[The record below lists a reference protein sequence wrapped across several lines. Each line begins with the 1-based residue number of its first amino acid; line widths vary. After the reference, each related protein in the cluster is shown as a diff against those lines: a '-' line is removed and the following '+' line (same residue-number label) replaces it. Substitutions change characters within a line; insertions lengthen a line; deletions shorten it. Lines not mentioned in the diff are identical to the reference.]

1 MDDITGV
8 FGSLGQVNTGAVLF
22 DIILTTLASMALGVL
37 ITLFYAYMNR
47 KKGFTLEFSVTII
60 AISSVIAMIIAVIG
74 TNIASAF
81 SLAGIMSIVRFRSL
95 QQKTS
100 DIAFLFVAMAAGL
113 TAGLGLLLPALA
125 FVVLTGVLLNL
136 YVFLEIFVV
145 GCDFR
150 SIVICAVFYLRKTD
164 SVSDFVDISYGLRI
178 RAIVDFVQTLCVQK
192 QHICESD
199 RTEVVVIPIVE
210 RIYVCRVFFYEYSLV
225 VCCRVFVISP
235 FFAINQLIRMLGKIS
250 FRLGV
255 PASVKQSR
263 VILAV
268 NGLFSLEVID
278 NPSIAFH
285 IVPTEAFR

>member
-1 MDDITGV
+1 MDDIAGV

-136 YVFLEIFVV
+136 YVFLAGRVKPETRLVK
-145 GCDFR
+145 
-150 SIVICAVFYLRKTD
+150 ICVPQSMSFDGQFDEVLRKHTLSYD
-164 SVSDFVDISYGLRI
+164 LKRVRLISSGTVMELAYTVNLKDLSGVSALLSDIREKNSN
-178 RAIVDFVQTLCVQK
+178 FN
-192 QHICESD
+192 
-199 RTEVVVIPIVE
+199 VVLMYDADDE
-210 RIYVCRVFFYEYSLV
+210 R
-225 VCCRVFVISP
+225 
-235 FFAINQLIRMLGKIS
+235 
-250 FRLGV
+250 
-255 PASVKQSR
+255 
-263 VILAV
+263 
-268 NGLFSLEVID
+268 
-278 NPSIAFH
+278 
-285 IVPTEAFR
+285 

>member
-1 MDDITGV
+1 MEDIAGV

-136 YVFLEIFVV
+136 YVFLAGRVKPETRLVK
-145 GCDFR
+145 
-150 SIVICAVFYLRKTD
+150 ICVPESMSFDGQFDEVLRKHTLSYD
-164 SVSDFVDISYGLRI
+164 LKRVRLISSGTVMELAYTVNLKDLSGVSALLSDIREKNSN
-178 RAIVDFVQTLCVQK
+178 FN
-192 QHICESD
+192 
-199 RTEVVVIPIVE
+199 VVLMYDADDE
-210 RIYVCRVFFYEYSLV
+210 R
-225 VCCRVFVISP
+225 
-235 FFAINQLIRMLGKIS
+235 
-250 FRLGV
+250 
-255 PASVKQSR
+255 
-263 VILAV
+263 
-268 NGLFSLEVID
+268 
-278 NPSIAFH
+278 
-285 IVPTEAFR
+285 

>member
-1 MDDITGV
+1 MDDIAGV

-136 YVFLEIFVV
+136 YVFLAGMVKPETRLVK
-145 GCDFR
+145 
-150 SIVICAVFYLRKTD
+150 ICVPESMSFDGQFDEVLRKHTLSYD
-164 SVSDFVDISYGLRI
+164 LKRVRLISSGTVMELAYTVNLKDLSGVSALLSDIREKNSN
-178 RAIVDFVQTLCVQK
+178 FN
-192 QHICESD
+192 
-199 RTEVVVIPIVE
+199 VVLMYDADDE
-210 RIYVCRVFFYEYSLV
+210 R
-225 VCCRVFVISP
+225 
-235 FFAINQLIRMLGKIS
+235 
-250 FRLGV
+250 
-255 PASVKQSR
+255 
-263 VILAV
+263 
-268 NGLFSLEVID
+268 
-278 NPSIAFH
+278 
-285 IVPTEAFR
+285 

>member
-1 MDDITGV
+1 MDDIAGV

-136 YVFLEIFVV
+136 YVFLAGRVKPETRLVK
-145 GCDFR
+145 
-150 SIVICAVFYLRKTD
+150 ICVPESMSFDGQFDDVLRKHTLSYD
-164 SVSDFVDISYGLRI
+164 LKRVRLISSGTVMELAYTVNLKDLSGVSALLSDIREKNSN
-178 RAIVDFVQTLCVQK
+178 FN
-192 QHICESD
+192 
-199 RTEVVVIPIVE
+199 VVLMYDADDE
-210 RIYVCRVFFYEYSLV
+210 R
-225 VCCRVFVISP
+225 
-235 FFAINQLIRMLGKIS
+235 
-250 FRLGV
+250 
-255 PASVKQSR
+255 
-263 VILAV
+263 
-268 NGLFSLEVID
+268 
-278 NPSIAFH
+278 
-285 IVPTEAFR
+285 

>member
-100 DIAFLFVAMAAGL
+100 DIAFLFLAMAAGL

-136 YVFLEIFVV
+136 YVFLAGRVKPETRLVK
-145 GCDFR
+145 
-150 SIVICAVFYLRKTD
+150 ICVPESMSFDGQFDEVLRKHTLSYD
-164 SVSDFVDISYGLRI
+164 LKRVRLISSGTVMELAYTVNLKDLSGVSALLSDIREKNSN
-178 RAIVDFVQTLCVQK
+178 FN
-192 QHICESD
+192 
-199 RTEVVVIPIVE
+199 VVLMYDADDE
-210 RIYVCRVFFYEYSLV
+210 R
-225 VCCRVFVISP
+225 
-235 FFAINQLIRMLGKIS
+235 
-250 FRLGV
+250 
-255 PASVKQSR
+255 
-263 VILAV
+263 
-268 NGLFSLEVID
+268 
-278 NPSIAFH
+278 
-285 IVPTEAFR
+285 

>member
-1 MDDITGV
+1 MDDIAGV

-60 AISSVIAMIIAVIG
+60 AISSVIAMVIAVIG

-136 YVFLEIFVV
+136 YVFLAGRVKPETRLVK
-145 GCDFR
+145 
-150 SIVICAVFYLRKTD
+150 ICVPESMSFDGQFDEVLRKHTLSYD
-164 SVSDFVDISYGLRI
+164 LKRVRLISSGTVMELAYTVNLKDLSGVSALLSDIREKNSN
-178 RAIVDFVQTLCVQK
+178 FN
-192 QHICESD
+192 
-199 RTEVVVIPIVE
+199 VVLMYDADDE
-210 RIYVCRVFFYEYSLV
+210 R
-225 VCCRVFVISP
+225 
-235 FFAINQLIRMLGKIS
+235 
-250 FRLGV
+250 
-255 PASVKQSR
+255 
-263 VILAV
+263 
-268 NGLFSLEVID
+268 
-278 NPSIAFH
+278 
-285 IVPTEAFR
+285 

>member
-1 MDDITGV
+1 MDDIAGV

-125 FVVLTGVLLNL
+125 FVVLTGMLLNL
-136 YVFLEIFVV
+136 YVFLAGRVKPETRLVK
-145 GCDFR
+145 
-150 SIVICAVFYLRKTD
+150 ICVPESMSFEGQFDEVLRKHTLSYD
-164 SVSDFVDISYGLRI
+164 LKRVRLISSGTVMELAYTVNLKDLSGVSALLSDIREKNSN
-178 RAIVDFVQTLCVQK
+178 FN
-192 QHICESD
+192 
-199 RTEVVVIPIVE
+199 VVLMYDADDE
-210 RIYVCRVFFYEYSLV
+210 R
-225 VCCRVFVISP
+225 
-235 FFAINQLIRMLGKIS
+235 
-250 FRLGV
+250 
-255 PASVKQSR
+255 
-263 VILAV
+263 
-268 NGLFSLEVID
+268 
-278 NPSIAFH
+278 
-285 IVPTEAFR
+285 

>member
-1 MDDITGV
+1 MDDIAGV

-136 YVFLEIFVV
+136 YVFLAGRVKPETRLVK
-145 GCDFR
+145 
-150 SIVICAVFYLRKTD
+150 ICVPESMSFDGQFDEVLRKHTLSYD
-164 SVSDFVDISYGLRI
+164 LKRVRLISSGTVMELAYTVNLKDLSGVSALLSDIREKNSN
-178 RAIVDFVQTLCVQK
+178 FN
-192 QHICESD
+192 
-199 RTEVVVIPIVE
+199 VVLMYDADDE
-210 RIYVCRVFFYEYSLV
+210 
-225 VCCRVFVISP
+225 
-235 FFAINQLIRMLGKIS
+235 
-250 FRLGV
+250 
-255 PASVKQSR
+255 
-263 VILAV
+263 
-268 NGLFSLEVID
+268 
-278 NPSIAFH
+278 
-285 IVPTEAFR
+285 

>member
-125 FVVLTGVLLNL
+125 FVVLTGVPESMSFDGQFDE
-136 YVFLEIFVV
+136 V
-145 GCDFR
+145 
-150 SIVICAVFYLRKTD
+150 LRKHTLSYD
-164 SVSDFVDISYGLRI
+164 LKRVRLISSGTVMELAYTVNLKDLSGVSALLSDIREKNSN
-178 RAIVDFVQTLCVQK
+178 FN
-192 QHICESD
+192 
-199 RTEVVVIPIVE
+199 VVLMYDADDE
-210 RIYVCRVFFYEYSLV
+210 R
-225 VCCRVFVISP
+225 
-235 FFAINQLIRMLGKIS
+235 
-250 FRLGV
+250 
-255 PASVKQSR
+255 
-263 VILAV
+263 
-268 NGLFSLEVID
+268 
-278 NPSIAFH
+278 
-285 IVPTEAFR
+285 

>member
-1 MDDITGV
+1 MDDIAGV

-125 FVVLTGVLLNL
+125 FVVLTGALLNL
-136 YVFLEIFVV
+136 YVFLAGRVKPETRLVK
-145 GCDFR
+145 
-150 SIVICAVFYLRKTD
+150 ICVPESMSFDGQFDEVLRKHTLSYD
-164 SVSDFVDISYGLRI
+164 LKRVRLISSGTVMELAYTVNLKDLSGVSALLSDIREKNSN
-178 RAIVDFVQTLCVQK
+178 FN
-192 QHICESD
+192 
-199 RTEVVVIPIVE
+199 VVLMYDADDE
-210 RIYVCRVFFYEYSLV
+210 R
-225 VCCRVFVISP
+225 
-235 FFAINQLIRMLGKIS
+235 
-250 FRLGV
+250 
-255 PASVKQSR
+255 
-263 VILAV
+263 
-268 NGLFSLEVID
+268 
-278 NPSIAFH
+278 
-285 IVPTEAFR
+285 

>member
-1 MDDITGV
+1 MDDIAGV

-136 YVFLEIFVV
+136 YVFLAGRVKPETRLVK
-145 GCDFR
+145 
-150 SIVICAVFYLRKTD
+150 ICVHESMSFDGQFDEVLRKHTLSYD
-164 SVSDFVDISYGLRI
+164 LKRVRLISSGTVMELAYTVNLKDLSGVSALLSDIREKNSN
-178 RAIVDFVQTLCVQK
+178 FN
-192 QHICESD
+192 
-199 RTEVVVIPIVE
+199 VVLMYDADDE
-210 RIYVCRVFFYEYSLV
+210 R
-225 VCCRVFVISP
+225 
-235 FFAINQLIRMLGKIS
+235 
-250 FRLGV
+250 
-255 PASVKQSR
+255 
-263 VILAV
+263 
-268 NGLFSLEVID
+268 
-278 NPSIAFH
+278 
-285 IVPTEAFR
+285 

>member
-1 MDDITGV
+1 MDDIAGV
-8 FGSLGQVNTGAVLF
+8 FGSLGQVNTRAVLF

-136 YVFLEIFVV
+136 YVFLAGRVKPETRLVK
-145 GCDFR
+145 
-150 SIVICAVFYLRKTD
+150 ICVPESMSFDGQFDEVLRKHTLSYD
-164 SVSDFVDISYGLRI
+164 LKRVRLISSGTVMELAYTVNLKDLSGVSALLSDIREKNSN
-178 RAIVDFVQTLCVQK
+178 FN
-192 QHICESD
+192 
-199 RTEVVVIPIVE
+199 VVLMYDADDE
-210 RIYVCRVFFYEYSLV
+210 R
-225 VCCRVFVISP
+225 
-235 FFAINQLIRMLGKIS
+235 
-250 FRLGV
+250 
-255 PASVKQSR
+255 
-263 VILAV
+263 
-268 NGLFSLEVID
+268 
-278 NPSIAFH
+278 
-285 IVPTEAFR
+285 

>member
-1 MDDITGV
+1 M
-8 FGSLGQVNTGAVLF
+8 NTGAVLF

-113 TAGLGLLLPALA
+113 TAGLGLLLSALA

-136 YVFLEIFVV
+136 YVFLAGRVKPETRLVK
-145 GCDFR
+145 
-150 SIVICAVFYLRKTD
+150 ICVPESMSFDGQFDEVLRKHTLSYD
-164 SVSDFVDISYGLRI
+164 LKRVRLISSGTVMELAYTVNLKDLSGVSALLSDIREKNSN
-178 RAIVDFVQTLCVQK
+178 FN
-192 QHICESD
+192 
-199 RTEVVVIPIVE
+199 VVLMYDADDE
-210 RIYVCRVFFYEYSLV
+210 R
-225 VCCRVFVISP
+225 
-235 FFAINQLIRMLGKIS
+235 
-250 FRLGV
+250 
-255 PASVKQSR
+255 
-263 VILAV
+263 
-268 NGLFSLEVID
+268 
-278 NPSIAFH
+278 
-285 IVPTEAFR
+285 

>member
-1 MDDITGV
+1 MDDIAGV

-136 YVFLEIFVV
+136 YVFLAGRVKPETRLVK
-145 GCDFR
+145 
-150 SIVICAVFYLRKTD
+150 ICVPESMSFDGQFDEVLRKHTL
-164 SVSDFVDISYGLRI
+164 SYDLKRI
-178 RAIVDFVQTLCVQK
+178 RLISSGTVMELAYTVNLKDLSGVSALL
-192 QHICESD
+192 SD
-199 RTEVVVIPIVE
+199 IREKNSNFNVVLMYDADDE
-210 RIYVCRVFFYEYSLV
+210 R
-225 VCCRVFVISP
+225 
-235 FFAINQLIRMLGKIS
+235 
-250 FRLGV
+250 
-255 PASVKQSR
+255 
-263 VILAV
+263 
-268 NGLFSLEVID
+268 
-278 NPSIAFH
+278 
-285 IVPTEAFR
+285 

>member
-1 MDDITGV
+1 MDDIAGV

-113 TAGLGLLLPALA
+113 TAGLGLLLPAFA

-136 YVFLEIFVV
+136 YVFLAGRVKPETRLVK
-145 GCDFR
+145 
-150 SIVICAVFYLRKTD
+150 ICVPESMSFDGQFDEVLRKHTLSYD
-164 SVSDFVDISYGLRI
+164 LKRVRLISSGTVMELAYTVNLKDLSGVSALLSDIREKNSN
-178 RAIVDFVQTLCVQK
+178 FN
-192 QHICESD
+192 
-199 RTEVVVIPIVE
+199 VVLMYDADDE
-210 RIYVCRVFFYEYSLV
+210 R
-225 VCCRVFVISP
+225 
-235 FFAINQLIRMLGKIS
+235 
-250 FRLGV
+250 
-255 PASVKQSR
+255 
-263 VILAV
+263 
-268 NGLFSLEVID
+268 
-278 NPSIAFH
+278 
-285 IVPTEAFR
+285 

>member
-136 YVFLEIFVV
+136 YVFLAGRVKPETRLVK
-145 GCDFR
+145 
-150 SIVICAVFYLRKTD
+150 ICVPESMSFDGQFDEVLRKHTLSYD
-164 SVSDFVDISYGLRI
+164 LKRVRLISSGTVMELAYTVNLKDLSGVSALLSDIREKNSN
-178 RAIVDFVQTLCVQK
+178 FT
-192 QHICESD
+192 
-199 RTEVVVIPIVE
+199 VVLMYDADDE
-210 RIYVCRVFFYEYSLV
+210 R
-225 VCCRVFVISP
+225 
-235 FFAINQLIRMLGKIS
+235 
-250 FRLGV
+250 
-255 PASVKQSR
+255 
-263 VILAV
+263 
-268 NGLFSLEVID
+268 
-278 NPSIAFH
+278 
-285 IVPTEAFR
+285 

>member
-1 MDDITGV
+1 MDDIAGV
-8 FGSLGQVNTGAVLF
+8 FGCLGQVNTGAVLF
-22 DIILTTLASMALGVL
+22 DIILTTLAIMALGVL

-136 YVFLEIFVV
+136 YVFLAGRVKPETRLVK
-145 GCDFR
+145 
-150 SIVICAVFYLRKTD
+150 ICVPESMSFDGQFDEVLRKHTLSYD
-164 SVSDFVDISYGLRI
+164 LKRVRLISSGTVMELAYTVNLKDLSGVSALLSDIREKNSN
-178 RAIVDFVQTLCVQK
+178 FN
-192 QHICESD
+192 
-199 RTEVVVIPIVE
+199 VVLMYDADDE
-210 RIYVCRVFFYEYSLV
+210 R
-225 VCCRVFVISP
+225 
-235 FFAINQLIRMLGKIS
+235 
-250 FRLGV
+250 
-255 PASVKQSR
+255 
-263 VILAV
+263 
-268 NGLFSLEVID
+268 
-278 NPSIAFH
+278 
-285 IVPTEAFR
+285 

>member
-1 MDDITGV
+1 MDDIAGV

-47 KKGFTLEFSVTII
+47 KKGFMLEFSVTII

-136 YVFLEIFVV
+136 YVFLAGRVKPETRLVK
-145 GCDFR
+145 
-150 SIVICAVFYLRKTD
+150 ICVPESMSFDGQFDEVLRKHTLSYD
-164 SVSDFVDISYGLRI
+164 LKRVRLISSGTVMELAYTVNLRDLSGVSALLSDIREKNSN
-178 RAIVDFVQTLCVQK
+178 FN
-192 QHICESD
+192 
-199 RTEVVVIPIVE
+199 VVLMYDADDE
-210 RIYVCRVFFYEYSLV
+210 R
-225 VCCRVFVISP
+225 
-235 FFAINQLIRMLGKIS
+235 
-250 FRLGV
+250 
-255 PASVKQSR
+255 
-263 VILAV
+263 
-268 NGLFSLEVID
+268 
-278 NPSIAFH
+278 
-285 IVPTEAFR
+285 

>member
-1 MDDITGV
+1 MDDIAGV

-136 YVFLEIFVV
+136 YVFLADRVKPETRLVK
-145 GCDFR
+145 
-150 SIVICAVFYLRKTD
+150 ICVPESMSFDGQFDEVLRKHTLSYD
-164 SVSDFVDISYGLRI
+164 LKRVRLISSGTVMELAYTVNLKDLSGVSALLSDIREKNSN
-178 RAIVDFVQTLCVQK
+178 FN
-192 QHICESD
+192 
-199 RTEVVVIPIVE
+199 VVLMYDADDE
-210 RIYVCRVFFYEYSLV
+210 R
-225 VCCRVFVISP
+225 
-235 FFAINQLIRMLGKIS
+235 
-250 FRLGV
+250 
-255 PASVKQSR
+255 
-263 VILAV
+263 
-268 NGLFSLEVID
+268 
-278 NPSIAFH
+278 
-285 IVPTEAFR
+285 

>member
-1 MDDITGV
+1 MDDIAGV

-60 AISSVIAMIIAVIG
+60 AIRSFIAMIIAVIG

-136 YVFLEIFVV
+136 YVFLAGRVKPETRLVK
-145 GCDFR
+145 
-150 SIVICAVFYLRKTD
+150 ICVPESMSFDGQFDEVLRKHTLSYD
-164 SVSDFVDISYGLRI
+164 LKRVRLISSGTVMELAYTVNLKDLSGVSALLSDIREKNSN
-178 RAIVDFVQTLCVQK
+178 FN
-192 QHICESD
+192 
-199 RTEVVVIPIVE
+199 VVLMYDADDE
-210 RIYVCRVFFYEYSLV
+210 R
-225 VCCRVFVISP
+225 
-235 FFAINQLIRMLGKIS
+235 
-250 FRLGV
+250 
-255 PASVKQSR
+255 
-263 VILAV
+263 
-268 NGLFSLEVID
+268 
-278 NPSIAFH
+278 
-285 IVPTEAFR
+285 

>member
-1 MDDITGV
+1 MDDIAGV

-81 SLAGIMSIVRFRSL
+81 SLAGIMSVVRFRSL

-136 YVFLEIFVV
+136 YVFLAGRVKPETRLVK
-145 GCDFR
+145 
-150 SIVICAVFYLRKTD
+150 ICVPESMSFDGQFDEVLRKHTLSYD
-164 SVSDFVDISYGLRI
+164 LKRVRLISSGTVMELAYTVNLKDLSGVSALLSDIREKNSN
-178 RAIVDFVQTLCVQK
+178 FN
-192 QHICESD
+192 
-199 RTEVVVIPIVE
+199 VVLMYDADDE
-210 RIYVCRVFFYEYSLV
+210 R
-225 VCCRVFVISP
+225 
-235 FFAINQLIRMLGKIS
+235 
-250 FRLGV
+250 
-255 PASVKQSR
+255 
-263 VILAV
+263 
-268 NGLFSLEVID
+268 
-278 NPSIAFH
+278 
-285 IVPTEAFR
+285 

>member
-1 MDDITGV
+1 MDDIAGV

-100 DIAFLFVAMAAGL
+100 DIEFLFVAMAAGL

-136 YVFLEIFVV
+136 YVFLAGRVKPETRLVK
-145 GCDFR
+145 
-150 SIVICAVFYLRKTD
+150 ICVPESMSFDGQFDEVLRKHTLSYD
-164 SVSDFVDISYGLRI
+164 LKRVRLISSGTVMELAYTVNLRDLSGVSALLSDIREKNSN
-178 RAIVDFVQTLCVQK
+178 FN
-192 QHICESD
+192 
-199 RTEVVVIPIVE
+199 VVLMYDADDE
-210 RIYVCRVFFYEYSLV
+210 R
-225 VCCRVFVISP
+225 
-235 FFAINQLIRMLGKIS
+235 
-250 FRLGV
+250 
-255 PASVKQSR
+255 
-263 VILAV
+263 
-268 NGLFSLEVID
+268 
-278 NPSIAFH
+278 
-285 IVPTEAFR
+285 

>member
-1 MDDITGV
+1 MDDIAGV

-37 ITLFYAYMNR
+37 ITLFYTYMNR

-136 YVFLEIFVV
+136 YVFLAGRVKPETRLVK
-145 GCDFR
+145 
-150 SIVICAVFYLRKTD
+150 ICVPESMSFDGQFDEVLRKHTLSYD
-164 SVSDFVDISYGLRI
+164 LKRVRLISSGTVMELAYTVNLKDLSGVSALLSDIREKNSN
-178 RAIVDFVQTLCVQK
+178 FN
-192 QHICESD
+192 
-199 RTEVVVIPIVE
+199 VVLMYDADDE
-210 RIYVCRVFFYEYSLV
+210 R
-225 VCCRVFVISP
+225 
-235 FFAINQLIRMLGKIS
+235 
-250 FRLGV
+250 
-255 PASVKQSR
+255 
-263 VILAV
+263 
-268 NGLFSLEVID
+268 
-278 NPSIAFH
+278 
-285 IVPTEAFR
+285 

>member
-136 YVFLEIFVV
+136 YVFLAGRVKPETRLVK
-145 GCDFR
+145 
-150 SIVICAVFYLRKTD
+150 ICVPESMSFDGQFDEVLRKHTLSYD
-164 SVSDFVDISYGLRI
+164 LKRVRLISSGTVMELAYTVNLKDLSGVSALLSDIREKNSN
-178 RAIVDFVQTLCVQK
+178 FN
-192 QHICESD
+192 
-199 RTEVVVIPIVE
+199 VVLMYDADDE
-210 RIYVCRVFFYEYSLV
+210 R
-225 VCCRVFVISP
+225 
-235 FFAINQLIRMLGKIS
+235 
-250 FRLGV
+250 
-255 PASVKQSR
+255 
-263 VILAV
+263 
-268 NGLFSLEVID
+268 
-278 NPSIAFH
+278 
-285 IVPTEAFR
+285 

>member
-1 MDDITGV
+1 MDDIAGI

-136 YVFLEIFVV
+136 YVFLAGRVKPETRLVK
-145 GCDFR
+145 
-150 SIVICAVFYLRKTD
+150 ICVPESMSFDGQFDEVLRKHTLSYD
-164 SVSDFVDISYGLRI
+164 LKRVRLISSGTVMELAYTVNLKDLSGVSALLSDIREKNSN
-178 RAIVDFVQTLCVQK
+178 FN
-192 QHICESD
+192 
-199 RTEVVVIPIVE
+199 VVLMYDADDE
-210 RIYVCRVFFYEYSLV
+210 R
-225 VCCRVFVISP
+225 
-235 FFAINQLIRMLGKIS
+235 
-250 FRLGV
+250 
-255 PASVKQSR
+255 
-263 VILAV
+263 
-268 NGLFSLEVID
+268 
-278 NPSIAFH
+278 
-285 IVPTEAFR
+285 